1 MTAATRTISTISSM
15 IKPEKKLQDKA
26 IEYLRRR
33 GIYYLNLFGD
43 GMSGKGKPDLIVCLN
58 GRFVA
63 FELKVGE
70 NDLQDDQKIHRIR
83 IRRSGGLHFSP
94 YTLSEF
100 KKIVED
106 LENEYGK
113 S

>member
-1 MTAATRTISTISSM
+1 M

-26 IEYLRRR
+26 IEYLKAK
-33 GIYYLNLFGD
+33 GIYHINQFGN
-43 GMSGKGKPDLIVCLN
+43 GWSAKGVPDLIVCIN

-83 IRRSGGLHFSP
+83 IRRSGGLHYAP
-94 YTLSEF
+94 YTLEEF
-100 KKIVED
+100 IKIVED
-106 LENEYGK
+106 LLNE
-113 S
+113 